1 MAEKEKVAQMFNKIA
16 KRYDLL
22 NHLLSFGLDYL
33 WRRRLIRLIIKD
45 NPTTLL
51 DVATGTGDILILAK
65 KKHAFKKLVG
75 LDISEGML
83 QFAKSKVQK
92 KHPNEDDLF
101 EFIQG
106 PAESMPLKGNSFDR
120 ICVGFGVRNFED
132 LKKGLREMFR
142 VVKKGGKVYILE
154 FSKPRS
160 PIFAPIYNFYFKNI
174 LPIIG
179 RLISQDKE
187 AYTYLFETVQSFP
200 DYEDFGKIMAD
211 AGFVDVKWRPLSLG
225 ICTIYTGTK

>member
-83 QFAKSKVQK
+83 QFCEVKSSEKT
-92 KHPNEDDLF
+92 
-101 EFIQG
+101 
-106 PAESMPLKGNSFDR
+106 
-120 ICVGFGVRNFED
+120 
-132 LKKGLREMFR
+132 
-142 VVKKGGKVYILE
+142 
-154 FSKPRS
+154 SK
-160 PIFAPIYNFYFKNI
+160 
-174 LPIIG
+174 
-179 RLISQDKE
+179 
-187 AYTYLFETVQSFP
+187 
-200 DYEDFGKIMAD
+200 
-211 AGFVDVKWRPLSLG
+211 
-225 ICTIYTGTK
+225 